1 MTSGAMPMLPLYE
14 QILEFLVESPST
26 QEIINFRPDEE
37 AQRRFSQL
45 LAFNR
50 ERKLS
55 SQEEEELD
63 HYVQIDRMM
72 SRLKAK
78 AYRRRDLAAA

>member
-1 MTSGAMPMLPLYE
+1 MISNGMPMLPLYE
-14 QILEFLVESPST
+14 QVLEFLVESPST

-45 LAFNR
+45 LAANR
-50 ERKLS
+50 ERELS
-55 SQEEEELD
+55 VQEEEELD

-72 SRLKAK
+72 SLLKAK
-78 AYRRRDLAAA
+78 AYRRLDLLAA